1 MARLLAPRDVHA
13 MITLRVDG
21 IGKLNERRIKE
32 AFSQFGNVGDCY
44 IPMDLHTKGP
54 RDFAFVRFRYREEA
68 QAAVN
73 GMHGGTIDGNK
84 VTVEDSTQ
92 KHVFSQDTGYITNEA
107 LDSIPPKAED
117 FDSSMPDSHYNS
129 LMLSKR
135 DMDSCVTI
143 RVRNLSLD
151 TTEDELYEIFAMY
164 GEIFDVKRAFNKGKM
179 PLLPLEHAFVKMP
192 NRKEAAAAI
201 AAVEGVWLNGNQLHC
216 EESKQLSY
224 FSQNENRELPSALE
238 EDPDP

>member
-1 MARLLAPRDVHA
+1 